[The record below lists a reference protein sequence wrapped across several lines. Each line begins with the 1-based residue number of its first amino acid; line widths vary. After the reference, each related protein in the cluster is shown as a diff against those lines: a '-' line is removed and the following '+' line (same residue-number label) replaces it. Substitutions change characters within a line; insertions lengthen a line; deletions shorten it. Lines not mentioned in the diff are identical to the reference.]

1 MRSLSVRILL
11 ASLFTVLASLAAFL
25 ITFRAM
31 AGPATE
37 RLIHHFQAR
46 QIEDAL
52 DALGRGGPA
61 AAAAYLERMN
71 QSLGA
76 THYLTD
82 ADGKDVVT
90 GEDRSALV
98 NTPRPWF
105 GPPTIGDRIVVVE
118 PSPDGR
124 HRLIILAPPPF
135 NVWAFAPYFA
145 LIIAAIALLCWVLA
159 IGIVTPLR
167 ETAAAVDKFG
177 QGDLTVRIPTTRP
190 DEIGNLAR
198 AFNDMAVRIQ
208 TLLTAERRLLQ
219 DISHELRSP
228 LARLNIAIELA
239 RTADDRDAAATR
251 LQKEVNRLASLVGA
265 LLEVTRAEGDP
276 SARRSEELRI
286 GHILRDVVQS
296 CSLEAEARRCRL
308 VVSDQSDRTLHGDP
322 ELLRRALENVV
333 RNAIRYAPE
342 DTDVE
347 LRTADGPLGVAV
359 SVRDTGRGVPDDMLP
374 RLTQP
379 FFRVEDARDYSS
391 SGGVGLGLS
400 IAHRAV
406 QLHHGTLV
414 AENAHPGLRVTLT
427 FRDAAS
433 DAA

>member
-1 MRSLSVRILL
+1 
-11 ASLFTVLASLAAFL
+11 
-25 ITFRAM
+25 
-31 AGPATE
+31 
-37 RLIHHFQAR
+37 
-46 QIEDAL
+46 
-52 DALGRGGPA
+52 
-61 AAAAYLERMN
+61 
-71 QSLGA
+71 
-76 THYLTD
+76 
-82 ADGKDVVT
+82 
-90 GEDRSALV
+90 
-98 NTPRPWF
+98 
-105 GPPTIGDRIVVVE
+105 
-118 PSPDGR
+118 
-124 HRLIILAPPPF
+124 
-135 NVWAFAPYFA
+135 
-145 LIIAAIALLCWVLA
+145 VLA

-239 RTADDRDAAATR
+239 RTADDRDAAAAR